1 MLSISIYCNQLEP
14 ICLNQCNDVQRE
26 CEICIA
32 GRRIWQM
39 WDVWNALW
47 VKCTDI
53 NQKCGKLTLTYCDQC
68 CHLLFWGQCHNR
80 LSLNQSH
87 SVIHWNQYKTVMLMV
102 SLKVPPLQCIDDI
115 DCVNGVITLK
125 YKKKFTSHFRT
136 LSWVRVRDGHILTVD
151 HETFISDP
159 RFSSLPLQQNN
170 IWTLQVG
177 TVWTKIWN
185 II

>member
-1 MLSISIYCNQLEP
+1 
-14 ICLNQCNDVQRE
+14 
-26 CEICIA
+26 
-32 GRRIWQM
+32 M

-125 YKKKFTSHFRT
+125 YKKNLLHISGLFLGFEFGTGTFWPSTTRLSSPTQGFPLSLFSRT
-136 LSWVRVRDGHILTVD
+136 TFGLCRWEQFEQKS
-151 HETFISDP
+151 ET
-159 RFSSLPLQQNN
+159 
-170 IWTLQVG
+170 
-177 TVWTKIWN
+177 
-185 II
+185 